1 MIVWILRTL
10 FVLGGTAVAYSV
22 GIAMGASWWLGLA
35 IGFPGS
41 IAMVVGEWKLSRTR
55 ISVISS
61 IVFGVLVGLLMT
73 ILAEKVVVLA
83 AGELPRQYSRSFSL
97 SLLVVFSYLAIAFIY
112 QTRNKFRF
120 IVPYAEF
127 RPEQKT
133 PRTVLLDT
141 SVIIDGRI
149 AELLQSPILEAPI
162 VVHPLV
168 LDELHKIAD
177 SDDPGKRQRGRF
189 GIDTLEKLKDKAQP
203 EVRFPDWQPETWRP
217 VDEQLIAAARKT
229 NARIM
234 TNDYNLNRL
243 ATLEGIDVINL
254 NELSNALKPIV
265 LTDETINIK
274 LTKKGERS
282 GQAVGYLDDGT
293 MVVVDDAAH
302 RIGEEVSVVVTN
314 TLTRETGRMIF
325 AELYSNRNSDSPQ
338 KSSSHGRRRA
348 SKQN

>member
-1 MIVWILRTL
+1 MIVWILRSL
-10 FVLGGTAVAYSV
+10 FVMGGTAVAYSV
-22 GIAMGASWWLGLA
+22 AIAVGSAWWLGLA
-35 IGFPGS
+35 IGFPLSMG
-41 IAMVVGEWKLSRTR
+41 MVAAEWKLSRTR

-73 ILAEKVVVLA
+73 ILAEKVIVLA
-83 AGELPRQYSRSFSL
+83 VGNIQDPEYSRSLSL

-112 QTRNKFRF
+112 QSRNKFRF

-133 PRTVLLDT
+133 PRPVLLDT

-149 AELLQSPILEAPI
+149 AELLESPILEAPI

-189 GIDTLEKLKDKAQP
+189 GIETLEQLKENGQP

-217 VDEQLIAAARKT
+217 VDEQLIAAAKKT

-243 ATLEGIDVINL
+243 ASLEGIEVINL

-265 LTDETINIK
+265 LTDETISIK
-274 LTKKGERS
+274 LTKEGERP

-302 RIGEEVSVVVTN
+302 RIGDEVNAVVTN

-325 AELYSNRNSDSPQ
+325 AELYSGREE
-338 KSSSHGRRRA
+338 KSSAHGRRR
-348 SKQN
+348 SSRES

>member
-1 MIVWILRTL
+1 MIVWILRAL
-10 FVLGGTAVAYSV
+10 FIMGGTGVAYSV
-22 GIAMGASWWLGLA
+22 GLAVSYPWWGLA
-35 IGFPGS
+35 IGLPVS
-41 IAMVVGEWKLSRTR
+41 LLMVAAEWKLSRTR

-73 ILAEKVVVLA
+73 ILAEKVIVLA
-83 AGELPRQYSRSFSL
+83 MGEFGDAEYSRQLSL

-112 QTRNKFRF
+112 QSRDKFRF

-127 RPEQKT
+127 RPEQKN
-133 PRTVLLDT
+133 PRPVLLDT

-149 AELLQSPILEAPI
+149 ADLLQSPLIEAPI

-189 GIDTLEKLKDKAQP
+189 GIETLEQLKEDGQP

-217 VDEQLIAAARKT
+217 VDEQLIAAARET

-243 ATLEGIDVINL
+243 ASLEGIDVINL

-265 LTDETINIK
+265 LTDETISIK
-274 LTKKGERS
+274 LTKKGERP

-302 RIGEEVSVVVTN
+302 RIGDEVNAVVTN

-325 AELYSNRNSDSPQ
+325 AELYSDSSGE
-338 KSSSHGRRRA
+338 SSSHGRRRA
-348 SKQN
+348 NQKN